1 MKKYIGLDL
10 GTVTL
15 GIAKSDALGFVHQV
29 ETFRFPK
36 TQYVLARK
44 RVYELCEELEITDLV
59 LGLPRHLNNTDSEMS
74 KTVERFK
81 DDLLREHPELT
92 VELVDERLSSFEAEE
107 YMHEAGVKTNKKK
120 GLIDQI
126 AGTIILQSYLDCQKG
141 D

>member
-44 RVYELCEELEITDLV
+44 RVYELCEELEITDNV
-59 LGLPRHLNNTDSEMS
+59 SNIYISTNHTGLYEKYGFEFYQMMNDIHGEPSRVYVKRIS
-74 KTVERFK
+74 
-81 DDLLREHPELT
+81 DD
-92 VELVDERLSSFEAEE
+92 
-107 YMHEAGVKTNKKK
+107 
-120 GLIDQI
+120 
-126 AGTIILQSYLDCQKG
+126 
-141 D
+141 

>member
-1 MKKYIGLDL
+1 MKKYLGLDL

-15 GIAKSDALGFVHQV
+15 GIAKSDALG
-29 ETFRFPK
+29 FPK

-92 VELVDERLSSFEAEE
+92 VELVDERLSSVSANNIISLSG
-107 YMHEAGVKTNKKK
+107 MNHQQRKNNVDA
-120 GLIDQI
+120 I
-126 AGTIILQSYLDCQKG
+126 AASIILDTYLRMKG
-141 D
+141 VN

>member
-59 LGLPRHLNNTDSEMS
+59 LGLPKHLNNTDSEMS
-74 KTVERFK
+74 KTVERFR
-81 DDLLREHPELT
+81 DDLIREHPELT
-92 VELVDERLSSFEAEE
+92 VELVDERLSSVSANNFISLSGMNHQQRKNNVDA
-107 YMHEAGVKTNKKK
+107 
-120 GLIDQI
+120 I
-126 AGTIILQSYLDCQKG
+126 AASIILDTYLRMKG
-141 D
+141 VN